1 MLIGIAVGAIS
12 GFFGV
17 GGGTILV
24 PVLLHLGI
32 GIKEAIGISIVQMVF
47 SSLVGSYLNFKK
59 GTLVIGPLIFVGI
72 GGAVGALGS
81 GYVVETLSSK
91 TLTYIF
97 LSIVLFAI
105 YRFFHSSAE
114 PHSEPIENRALFFI
128 IGMGIGLLSASVGVG
143 GSVLLTPILVG
154 FLHYHI
160 KQAVSAG
167 LFFVI
172 FSSIFGFIS
181 HSLYGNINYTY
192 GVIIGISSLIGVFAG
207 IHLAHKTDPKRHKNL
222 ILVLN
227 FVIVALIIEK
237 LIEG

>member
-1 MLIGIAVGAIS
+1 MLIGVAVGAIS

-47 SSLVGSYLNFKK
+47 SSLVGSYLNFKR

-81 GYVVETLSSK
+81 GYVVESLSSE

-114 PHSEPIENRALFFI
+114 PHREPIENKPLFFV
-128 IGMGIGLLSASVGVG
+128 IGVGIGLLSASVGVG

-172 FSSIFGFIS
+172 FSSIFGFLS
-181 HSLYGNINYTY
+181 HYAYGNINLLY
-192 GVIIGISSLIGVFAG
+192 GTIVGVSSLIGVFTG
-207 IHLAHKTDPKRHKNL
+207 IHLAHKTDPKRHKNM

-227 FVIVALIIEK
+227 FVIVALIVEK
-237 LIEG
+237 LMEG

>member
-1 MLIGIAVGAIS
+1 MIGVVVGAVS

-24 PVLLHLGI
+24 PILLHLGI
-32 GIKEAIGISIVQMVF
+32 GIKEAIGISIVQMAF
-47 SSLVGSYLNFKK
+47 SSLVGSYLNFRR
-59 GTLVIGPLIFVGI
+59 GSLVVGPLIFVGI

-81 GYVVETLSSK
+81 GWVVEVLSSR
-91 TLTYIF
+91 TLTLIF
-97 LSIVLFAI
+97 LAIVLFAI
-105 YRFFHSSAE
+105 YRFFHSSAQ
-114 PHSEPIENRALFFI
+114 PSEAPIENRPLFFA
-128 IGMGIGLLSASVGVG
+128 IGTMIGLLSASVGVG

-172 FSSIFGFIS
+172 FSSVFGFIS
-181 HSLYGNINYTY
+181 HFLYGNINLLY
-192 GVIIGISSLIGVFAG
+192 GTIVGVSSLIGVFAG

-227 FVIVALIIEK
+227 FVIVALVVEK